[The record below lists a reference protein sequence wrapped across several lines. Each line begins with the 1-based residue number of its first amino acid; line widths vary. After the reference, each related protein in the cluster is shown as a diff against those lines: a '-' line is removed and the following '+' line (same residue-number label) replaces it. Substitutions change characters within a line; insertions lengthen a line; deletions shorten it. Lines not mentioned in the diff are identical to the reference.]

1 MKLIMLNHH
10 AFFRQYIGDE
20 GKNDLYF
27 RVLYAVVSGIASALN
42 FASYT
47 IEIGQKNTEIL
58 TSDVWNSVNLRIFE
72 TMSHRAIKEIANFG
86 IIFVIKMTFIMRNDL
101 VKGLWL

>member
-1 MKLIMLNHH
+1 M
-10 AFFRQYIGDE
+10 
-20 GKNDLYF
+20 
-27 RVLYAVVSGIASALN
+27 SGIASALN

-86 IIFVIKMTFIMRNDL
+86 ILSVIKLTFVMINDL
-101 VKGLWL
+101 IKGLWLKLMLILVEKKHLMIFLQYDDSSKG